1 MSSNF
6 CFFDRMLRN
15 LACSFLYNKVL
26 RRRGV
31 GVGGDLYLA
40 LHLEEKEILGA
51 GTTVRRP

>member
-1 MSSNF
+1 
-6 CFFDRMLRN
+6 MLRN